1 MADMGPE
8 AVVEFGPA
16 EPAGSRADR
25 AAGFLRGL
33 GADARLAPIVAALGG
48 VAGFASLLSEW
59 QVTTVEGLTFNSDEV
74 GETKM
79 LPADLIDLGG
89 IGAAYVGGL
98 FLLVIAVVLAL
109 FGPAA
114 GRRYA
119 RLAGLAAG
127 GVLLA
132 LLLAMVQL
140 MNDATRVIA
149 RFYTIDLTAENLK
162 LAYGRGLWC
171 ALAGVA
177 AALVALW
184 LAGRETGPGGPPR
197 WRRAEPADEEPDNP
211 LELSIMPT
219 APFASHPSD
228 RDMPHQQ

>member
-1 MADMGPE
+1 MSE
-8 AVVEFGPA
+8 TVVEFGPA
-16 EPAGSRADR
+16 EPASGSRAGR
-25 AAGFLRGL
+25 VGGFLRGL
-33 GADARLAPIVAALGG
+33 GADARLAPLVAGLGA
-48 VAGFASLLSEW
+48 VAGFASLISEW
-59 QVTTVEGLTFNSDEV
+59 QVTTVQGLEFSSTEV
-74 GETKM
+74 GATKM

-98 FLLVIAVVLAL
+98 FLLVITVVLAL
-109 FGPAA
+109 FGPEG

-127 GVLLA
+127 GMLLA
-132 LLLAMVQL
+132 LLLAMLQL

-149 RFYTIDLTAENLK
+149 RFYTIDLTSENLK

-177 AALVALW
+177 AGLIALW
-184 LAGRETGPGGPPR
+184 LSGRATRRPAAPR
-197 WRRAEPADEEPDNP
+197 WAPEDADDDEPDNS

-219 APFASHPSD
+219 APFAYHPTD

>member
-1 MADMGPE
+1 MSE
-8 AVVEFGPA
+8 TVVEFGPA
-16 EPAGSRADR
+16 EPPSGSRAG
-25 AAGFLRGL
+25 GFLRGL
-33 GADARLAPIVAALGG
+33 GTDARLAPLVAALGA
-48 VAGFASLLSEW
+48 VAGFASLISEW
-59 QVTTVEGLTFNSDEV
+59 QVTTVEGLEFNSDEV

-89 IGAAYVGGL
+89 IGAAYLGGL
-98 FLLVIAVVLAL
+98 FLLVIAVVLTL
-109 FGPAA
+109 FGPEA

-119 RLAGLAAG
+119 RVAGLGAG

-140 MNDATRVIA
+140 INDATRVIA
-149 RFYTIDLTAENLK
+149 RFYTIDLSAENLK

-177 AALVALW
+177 AGLLALW
-184 LAGRETGPGGPPR
+184 LSGRDSGPAAPSR
-197 WRRAEPADEEPDNP
+197 WRRSTPADDEPDEP